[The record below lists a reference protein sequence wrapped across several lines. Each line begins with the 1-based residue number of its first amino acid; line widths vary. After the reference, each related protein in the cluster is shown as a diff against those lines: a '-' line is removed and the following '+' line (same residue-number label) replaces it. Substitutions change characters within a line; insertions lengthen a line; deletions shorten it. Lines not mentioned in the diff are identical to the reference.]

1 MTTIE
6 EEVMPLT
13 FTRQRIS
20 ILALSILMG
29 APSYAAAQAGSLDPT
44 FGKNGVVAISRQ
56 AVRSVAIQSD
66 GKIVLGC
73 FGETNSQLFDTLIRL
88 NSNGSLDTTFGSGG
102 IANLT
107 PPASESAPLGF
118 FGMAIQSNGKIV
130 AAAVTQALQNGVY
143 SNFVQVARVETNGTL
158 DTSFGSG
165 GFTTT
170 DAIASTPY
178 DVSGPQAAVLA
189 LDGNGSILIASSYSN
204 VMARFTSSGQL
215 DTTFGSEGIVNLA
228 NPGQNL
234 TAAPT
239 QIAIQKNGK
248 ILVASGSVTP
258 NPLAQA
264 GTISRYNSNGSLDKT
279 FEEAGTTASVASA
292 SALSLES
299 DGEIVVAGSLT
310 SKLNAPPAS
319 NNLGFGVV
327 RYSASGVIDKTF
339 GNGGVAI
346 ANFGTNAPLSGAFA
360 VAIASNDKILA
371 GGAAAQGALNLNF
384 DSAFGLARF
393 TSSGALDKSFG
404 MGGLVTTTL
413 VSGSSGVYSY
423 VTGLAV
429 QSDGKIVAAGNT
441 SVDQGFGTG
450 TGIYVARYLAQ

>member
-1 MTTIE
+1 
-6 EEVMPLT
+6 MPLT

-29 APSYAAAQAGSLDPT
+29 AAGYAAAQAGTLDLT
-44 FGKNGVVAISRQ
+44 FGKNGIVAISRQ
-56 AVRSVAIQSD
+56 AVRAVAIQSN

-73 FGETNSQLFDTLIRL
+73 LGEADSQLFDTLIRL
-88 NSNGSLDTTFGSGG
+88 NTDGSLDTTFGSGG

-107 PPASESAPLGF
+107 PPGTGSAPLGF
-118 FGMAIQSNGKIV
+118 FAMAIQPNGEIV
-130 AAAVTQALQNGVY
+130 AAAVTSTEQNNY
-143 SNFVQVARVETNGTL
+143 ANNVQLARVETNGSL
-158 DTSFGSG
+158 DTSFGNG

-170 DAIASTPY
+170 TAITFTPY
-178 DVSGPQAAVLA
+178 NVTATQALALA
-189 LDGNGSILIASSYSN
+189 LDGNGPILVASSYSN
-204 VMARFTSSGQL
+204 IMARFTSSGQL
-215 DTTFGSEGIVNLA
+215 DTTFGSGGIVNLA
-228 NPGQNL
+228 NPGQSI

-239 QIAIQKNGK
+239 QIAVQKDGK

-264 GTISRYNSNGSLDKT
+264 GTISRYNSIGSLDKT
-279 FEEAGTTASVASA
+279 FGEAGTVASVASA

-310 SKLNAPPAS
+310 CKLNAPPAS
-319 NNLGFGVV
+319 SSLGFGVV
-327 RYSASGVIDKTF
+327 RYSASGAIDKTF

-360 VAIASNDKILA
+360 VAIQSNDKIVA
-371 GGAAAQGALNLNF
+371 GGAAAQGPLNF
-384 DSAFGLARF
+384 SLDSAFGLARF
-393 TSSGALDKSFG
+393 TSSGALDNSFG
-404 MGGLVTTTL
+404 SGGLVTTTL

-423 VTGLAV
+423 VTGLAI

-441 SVDQGFGTG
+441 SVDQGFGAG
-450 TGIYVARYLAQ
+450 TGGYVARYLAQ